1 MEKNYLHI
9 WPRGEFMMIAL
20 PNQDRTWTVTLFM
33 PFAKFKLL
41 DTSETLLA
49 FFQKYFPDSIELIG
63 EKKLVNDFF
72 KATPSPLVS
81 IKCHPYHVSDRAV
94 IIGDAAHAMVPFY
107 GQGMNAGFEDCFIL
121 NELMERYEDNLQT
134 VLPEFTK
141 IRYKDAHAICDLAMY
156 NYVEVNLI
164 SIYRKQI
171 IEVYCT
177 FQMRDLVNKKSF
189 RLRKKL
195 DDFLYWLLPDIWVPL
210 YNSVSFTRMGYQTC
224 VNNRQWQDKV
234 STYLHYIE
242 YKKNYRF
249 EMSKCVIRIDF

>member
-1 MEKNYLHI
+1 MMKQPLFDFNQKYIEHGYLELCIPPKDNKVLYIIHRYAVTKGFKTYLYFQFAMEKNYLHI

-63 EKKLVNDFF
+63 EEKLVNDFF

-81 IKCHPYHVSDRAV
+81 IKCHPYHVSDRAL

-121 NELMERYEDNLQT
+121 DELMERYEDNLQT

-141 IRYKDAHAICDLAMY
+141 IRYKDVHAICDLAMY
-156 NYVEVNLI
+156 NYVEVNSI

-171 IEVYCT
+171 
-177 FQMRDLVNKKSF
+177 F
-189 RLRKKL
+189 
-195 DDFLYWLLPDIWVPL
+195 
-210 YNSVSFTRMGYQTC
+210 
-224 VNNRQWQDKV
+224 
-234 STYLHYIE
+234 
-242 YKKNYRF
+242 
-249 EMSKCVIRIDF
+249 